1 MNISLCKFFINQQ
14 INLIQNLR
22 HLSSAINNQ
31 LAEPQFGLLFD
42 IDGVLTRGRKLLPYT
57 RDAFRN
63 LVKANGEFRIP
74 TLFVTN
80 AGNELRLSKA
90 AKLTQIL
97 GISILPEQ
105 VILSHSPLKLFSEFH
120 TKHCLISGQGP
131 IAEIAKNLGFTK
143 VTTIEQLSDAF
154 PNLDMVD
161 HKKRRGFHSPFRDY
175 FLPIEAVVLFGE
187 PVKWEACLQLIID
200 VLMTNGNPS
209 SPIVRAPVSHLPILA
224 SNADLLWMAEA
235 ALPRFGHGSFLHCLE
250 NLYEK
255 ISGHQLQYTTIVGKP
270 SEVTFYHAEY
280 LISRH
285 AHELGL
291 KQPIKRLYVVG
302 DNPDTD
308 VYGANV
314 YNRYLQRR
322 SLSRV
327 NQIVSQTT
335 IGTLTSS
342 GKNISGK
349 NLWSSSNSAE
359 PAADNIEQY
368 YTAES
373 LESILVCT
381 GVFNRETYD
390 ETLGKNHGHRDMFI
404 DAELRK
410 PKHTCEH
417 VLDAVKLIFD
427 IEQFPQKHRGYPH
440 DENPWSIEN
449 NMNLVRSS
457 LITLQTHMKA
467 ERIVSALVLRHYSEW
482 WLGVASDECRD
493 HCTYA
498 DPVNSTRV
506 NRDYGF
512 CGPCPPDK
520 LSSSAWQLIDLAA
533 HISPER
539 PFLINI
545 GATSTVG
552 GGQ

>member
-97 GISILPEQ
+97 GIS
-105 VILSHSPLKLFSEFH
+105 
-120 TKHCLISGQGP
+120 
-131 IAEIAKNLGFTK
+131 
-143 VTTIEQLSDAF
+143 
-154 PNLDMVD
+154 
-161 HKKRRGFHSPFRDY
+161 
-175 FLPIEAVVLFGE
+175 
-187 PVKWEACLQLIID
+187 
-200 VLMTNGNPS
+200 
-209 SPIVRAPVSHLPILA
+209 
-224 SNADLLWMAEA
+224 
-235 ALPRFGHGSFLHCLE
+235 
-250 NLYEK
+250 K

-427 IEQFPQKHRGYPH
+427 IEQFR
-440 DENPWSIEN
+440 
-449 NMNLVRSS
+449 
-457 LITLQTHMKA
+457 
-467 ERIVSALVLRHYSEW
+467 
-482 WLGVASDECRD
+482 
-493 HCTYA
+493 
-498 DPVNSTRV
+498 
-506 NRDYGF
+506 
-512 CGPCPPDK
+512 
-520 LSSSAWQLIDLAA
+520 
-533 HISPER
+533 
-539 PFLINI
+539 
-545 GATSTVG
+545 
-552 GGQ
+552 